1 MSTSPA
7 PQKDWQEV
15 CAVCLCW
22 AVTAPQA
29 LGSIASGKSCKMA
42 AFSRHFVHLIAF
54 SVYVKKGSGGQTV
67 PSLPSEQPPALSGAV
82 PGTQGGSWP

>member
-7 PQKDWQEV
+7 PQRDLQEV
-15 CAVCLCW
+15 CAVRLCW
-22 AVTAPQA
+22 AVVAPQA

-42 AFSRHFVHLIAF
+42 AYSRHFVHLIAF

-67 PSLPSEQPPALSGAV
+67 PSFPSEQPPALSGAV
-82 PGTQGGSWP
+82 PVTQGRSWP